1 MTDGKVR
8 GFLLSLLGAAVLAA
22 LVLAY
27 FAVNPDGW
35 SGWRDLLLG
44 LLVSLI
50 ALLLASLVVYVLLL
64 RRGIPTLSALAR
76 LDREAEPATR
86 FTKAT
91 HGDVFENYREIP
103 WDELL
108 SDVDELDIV
117 VCYFDSWV
125 SSNWE
130 SLLTFFNGGG
140 RMRIYL
146 PDPEIP
152 DVLAQVHSRFGEY
165 RQEAV
170 REKIVNTGIRLAN
183 VIEESVSREARLAIN
198 FYPGPLNY
206 SAIRFGRESVL
217 LSAYEEFRKQKIDSS
232 AVLLKIKGR
241 AHLQKYWA
249 KEIEGFARQSREVD
263 IKYLRTLL

>member
-27 FAVNPDGW
+27 FAINPDGW
-35 SGWRDLLLG
+35 SGWRDLFLG

-64 RRGIPTLSALAR
+64 RQGIPTLSALAR
-76 LDREAEPATR
+76 LDPAPETKGRFSKSTR
-86 FTKAT
+86 
-91 HGDVFENYREIP
+91 GDVFENYREIP

-108 SDVDELDIV
+108 RDVDELDIV

-130 SLLTFFNGGG
+130 SLLRFFNRGG

-152 DVLAQVHSRFGEY
+152 DVLAQVQRRFEEY
-165 RQEAV
+165 HLEVV
-170 REKIVNTGIRLAN
+170 RDKIVNTGIRLAN
-183 VIEESVSREARLAIN
+183 VIEESASPEARLVIN

-206 SAIRFGRESVL
+206 SAIRFDRESVL

-249 KEIEGFARQSREVD
+249 KEIGGFARESREVD
-263 IKYLRTLL
+263 IAHLRALS